1 MQNNIKLRKRDVTIV
16 QDNVKIVQTCIKRV
30 FLDDFTNEFRRLLY
44 DVQQKIPIFAPE
56 YKK

>member
-1 MQNNIKLRKRDVTIV
+1 MQNNIKLRKRNVTIV

>member
-16 QDNVKIVQTCIKRV
+16 QDNEKIVQTCIKRV